1 MKKVELEEGN
11 LRMEANNSS
20 VQRISRVSSF
30 YAHYTKRA
38 IDIGIATV
46 ALLIL
51 IIPFIIVA
59 IAIKLDS
66 KGPVI
71 FKQQRATKNQQS
83 FDIYKFR
90 SMSTEAPHN
99 MATADLDAT
108 SYITRVGAFLRKTSI
123 DELPQLINVLH
134 GDMSII
140 VPRPVL
146 TTETHLL
153 ELRHKFGCDYV
164 LPGITGLAQISGR
177 DEVDDLKKSQLDAQ
191 YADHLT
197 LGMDA
202 WIVVKSVAYV
212 LGQKGIHE
220 EKR

>member
-1 MKKVELEEGN
+1 VSKHEKVELEEGN

-140 VPRPVL
+140 GP
-146 TTETHLL
+146 
-153 ELRHKFGCDYV
+153 
-164 LPGITGLAQISGR
+164 
-177 DEVDDLKKSQLDAQ
+177 
-191 YADHLT
+191 
-197 LGMDA
+197 
-202 WIVVKSVAYV
+202 
-212 LGQKGIHE
+212 
-220 EKR
+220 